1 MKEKLNEINEKF
13 ESVVELNCE
22 EVKCVTGGNNTSGS
36 RLTVAASSTTTAPA
50 QPAPQS

>member
-22 EVKCVTGGNNTSGS
+22 EVKAITGGTNNSTASG
-36 RLTVAASSTTTAPA
+36 RLTVAAATTTAKS
-50 QPAPQS
+50 Q